1 MTRIARAIGISVVAA
16 LFSLPALAGDLPI
29 GTDSVTADSPLAQ
42 ASSVLDAPSVETPLH
57 RLYCVEYARLR
68 SGLAIFGNASQ
79 WWSRARN
86 LYTEVTQPVADAVM
100 VFSRS
105 RRIAKGHVAV
115 VTKIVSA
122 REIQV
127 DQANWQNH
135 GEIDHA
141 TPVLDVSRDN
151 DWSKVRVWDM
161 RSGQFGT
168 HVYPVSGF
176 IANNLTR
183 QTANSAPAEKTSA
196 LQ

>member
-1 MTRIARAIGISVVAA
+1 MTRIVRAIGISVVAA
-16 LFSLPALAGDLPI
+16 LFCFPALAGDLPI
-29 GTDSVTADSPLAQ
+29 ATADSAADGAIAQ
-42 ASSVLDAPSVETPLH
+42 AGAVLDAPSVETPLH

-86 LYTEVTQPVADAVM
+86 LYTEATQPVTDAVM

-115 VTKIVSA
+115 VTRIVSA

-141 TPVLDVSRDN
+141 TPVLDVSADN

-176 IANNLTR
+176 IA
-183 QTANSAPAEKTSA
+183 Q
-196 LQ
+196 